1 LQSSQSPQNLV
12 HAPEGGALIASGF
25 TARVGRA
32 GGARTSGLVSSGR
45 SLVECWGVALGN
57 QEPNSCPLNGA
68 EGKCLCKWSAPM
80 RLSPRSQISGAS
92 RRRLARWL
100 VGAPIKDIERD
111 LVLEALA
118 KTDGN
123 RTASA
128 RLLGFS
134 IRTLRNKITECS
146 ADGVDV
152 PPPGG
157 LTQTE
162 FARGQAGFSSIQG
175 DG

>member
-1 LQSSQSPQNLV
+1 MPCERPVQSSQSPQNLV
-12 HAPEGGALIASGF
+12 HAPEGGAFIASGF

-45 SLVECWGVALGN
+45 TLVELPEGRVRKSLTKF
-57 QEPNSCPLNGA
+57 LNEA
-68 EGKCLCKWSAPM
+68 EGKCLCKWSTPM

-100 VGAPIKDIERD
+100 VGSPIKDIERD
-111 LVLEALA
+111 LVLETLA

-123 RTASA
+123 RTAST

-134 IRTLRNKITECS
+134 IRTLRNKIAEYS

-157 LTQTE
+157 L
-162 FARGQAGFSSIQG
+162 R
-175 DG
+175 

>member
-1 LQSSQSPQNLV
+1 
-12 HAPEGGALIASGF
+12 
-25 TARVGRA
+25 
-32 GGARTSGLVSSGR
+32 
-45 SLVECWGVALGN
+45 
-57 QEPNSCPLNGA
+57 
-68 EGKCLCKWSAPM
+68 M
-80 RLSPRSQISGAS
+80 RLSLRSQISGAS

-100 VGAPIKDIERD
+100 VGSPIIDIERD
-111 LVLEALA
+111 LVLETLA

-134 IRTLRNKITECS
+134 NVLRNKITEYS

-157 LTQTE
+157 LT
-162 FARGQAGFSSIQG
+162 
-175 DG
+175 